1 MRRNGARLILLV
13 LLLATCIPI
22 GLYVTGGGANSSGGG
37 NTEIGELT
45 APDEDP
51 IVEDDEAM
59 DIVVDMLPGSD
70 YGDIL
75 DFSLSYN
82 EGGWIYEGTIQGKEA
97 LYSYQVDGE
106 NGNILKW
113 IVVKK

>member
-1 MRRNGARLILLV
+1 MNRLGARIILIV

-22 GLYVTGGGANSSGGG
+22 GLYVTGGSGSSSGGG

-51 IVEDDEAM
+51 AIEDDEAM
-59 DIVVDMLPGSD
+59 DIVVDMLPGAD

-75 DFSLSYN
+75 DFSLSYD
-82 EGGWIYEGTIQGKEA
+82 EGGWIYEGTIQDKDV
-97 LYSYQVDGE
+97 LYAYQVDGE

-113 IVVKK
+113 IVVK